1 MKIPLPVRTF
11 VWKIFG
17 SIVIFLLLSE
27 NIYSQASCATALLL
41 TPAAACNTGGATPSS
56 RNGNMQNAL
65 NATPTGAC
73 GGATST
79 TTYSQWYKFVA
90 SGTSQI
96 ITVTGL
102 GGSLNSTTT
111 YIEVLSGACAG
122 LTSLACQN
130 ANTPLGVS
138 GLTSG
143 ITYYVR
149 VYVTANPT
157 GGTVASWAFTICALT
172 TPANDNCG
180 GVTTLTVG
188 AASTSGTLVDATVS
202 GVTSLCSS
210 SSSPDVWYKFS
221 ATGKYPIIT
230 LSTVGA
236 NLTTAN
242 PVIELYSG
250 TCAGLTSLGCTSGT
264 SLVAPGTGVTSGL
277 TYYIRVSTTGLT
289 SPVTAGTYTFKI
301 AVANPTNSATATQT
315 TTPTTVSPIVD
326 YGKSYINI
334 TKGINGGTIEPGD
347 VLEIRATFV
356 VKGTTNGTAYNISF
370 TDNVPLNT
378 TYIASSLKTIT
389 NEGKTY
395 QSFGD
400 GAADNDG
407 GTISGSAITINM
419 GVGATASSGGFLSY
433 RSKPSFYNS
442 SCIIVAAY
450 RVTVNSAAAYGT
462 KVPVGYGT
470 ISYNDYTGVV
480 TSKTFGADT
489 IMLYPNY
496 GICSNTVGT
505 NAITSEFGGTFGSG
519 KAKNRT
525 PSSKIPSNYT
535 DTIFTNNSPQDYYY
549 GITNNTSAAG
559 TGYSTVNT
567 WAYPDNSVTPNSHR
581 LFSLE
586 DIIGDHTNAL
596 SPLLGNPPA
605 DTVSSSTGG
614 YMAFINAAYRTDTAF
629 LDTISNLCPNTY
641 YQYSAWFRNMC
652 PKCGCDSNGVGA
664 TGAGYIPTA
673 VNDSSGVYPNLTFNI
688 NGYDYYT
695 TGNILHTAQWIQ
707 KGFTYLADSNTNSM
721 IINVRNNA
729 PGGGGND
736 WVIDD
741 IGVATCSPNVALT
754 PNKPDTLCMGADDT
768 VRFKVSSYFNS
779 YTYYQLEK
787 STDGGVTW
795 TSPGAD
801 TTGAGDTGTGTPVYN
816 SGTGNYEYVATRYYP
831 LNTTDTLT
839 TYRLIVAT
847 TSGNLS
853 NSNCSAYATAQKMVV
868 SYNCM
873 SVLATN
879 FILFKGRLDDDYGKL
894 QWVITNEA
902 PNTTYIVERSTDQI
916 HFEDIGTVDGD
927 AVEGLNTTYNFT
939 DPKEI
944 SQPTYYRINLV
955 TGNYHKYSSIVLLS
969 NSEINFDVQS
979 VTSPFND
986 WLSFDMTAPD
996 NAISTFTLI
1005 DLYGQVVAQ
1014 QKQNVTKGM
1023 NNVKMYNLGNLAS
1036 GTYTLQVYYNGELIN
1051 KRVIKLMQ

>member
-1 MKIPLPVRTF
+1 
-11 VWKIFG
+11 
-17 SIVIFLLLSE
+17 
-27 NIYSQASCATALLL
+27 
-41 TPAAACNTGGATPSS
+41 
-56 RNGNMQNAL
+56 
-65 NATPTGAC
+65 
-73 GGATST
+73 
-79 TTYSQWYKFVA
+79 
-90 SGTSQI
+90 
-96 ITVTGL
+96 
-102 GGSLNSTTT
+102 
-111 YIEVLSGACAG
+111 
-122 LTSLACQN
+122 
-130 ANTPLGVS
+130 
-138 GLTSG
+138 
-143 ITYYVR
+143 
-149 VYVTANPT
+149 
-157 GGTVASWAFTICALT
+157 
-172 TPANDNCG
+172 
-180 GVTTLTVG
+180 
-188 AASTSGTLVDATVS
+188 
-202 GVTSLCSS
+202 
-210 SSSPDVWYKFS
+210 
-221 ATGKYPIIT
+221 
-230 LSTVGA
+230 
-236 NLTTAN
+236 
-242 PVIELYSG
+242 
-250 TCAGLTSLGCTSGT
+250 
-264 SLVAPGTGVTSGL
+264 
-277 TYYIRVSTTGLT
+277 
-289 SPVTAGTYTFKI
+289 
-301 AVANPTNSATATQT
+301 
-315 TTPTTVSPIVD
+315 
-326 YGKSYINI
+326 
-334 TKGINGGTIEPGD
+334 
-347 VLEIRATFV
+347 
-356 VKGTTNGTAYNISF
+356 
-370 TDNVPLNT
+370 
-378 TYIASSLKTIT
+378 
-389 NEGKTY
+389 
-395 QSFGD
+395 
-400 GAADNDG
+400 
-407 GTISGSAITINM
+407 
-419 GVGATASSGGFLSY
+419 
-433 RSKPSFYNS
+433 
-442 SCIIVAAY
+442 
-450 RVTVNSAAAYGT
+450 
-462 KVPVGYGT
+462 
-470 ISYNDYTGVV
+470 
-480 TSKTFGADT
+480 
-489 IMLYPNY
+489 
-496 GICSNTVGT
+496 
-505 NAITSEFGGTFGSG
+505 
-519 KAKNRT
+519 
-525 PSSKIPSNYT
+525 
-535 DTIFTNNSPQDYYY
+535 
-549 GITNNTSAAG
+549 
-559 TGYSTVNT
+559 
-567 WAYPDNSVTPNSHR
+567 
-581 LFSLE
+581 
-586 DIIGDHTNAL
+586 
-596 SPLLGNPPA
+596 
-605 DTVSSSTGG
+605 
-614 YMAFINAAYRTDTAF
+614 
-629 LDTISNLCPNTY
+629 
-641 YQYSAWFRNMC
+641 
-652 PKCGCDSNGVGA
+652 
-664 TGAGYIPTA
+664 
-673 VNDSSGVYPNLTFNI
+673 
-688 NGYDYYT
+688 
-695 TGNILHTAQWIQ
+695 
-707 KGFTYLADSNTNSM
+707 M

-902 PNTTYIVERSTDQI
+902 PNTTYKVERSTDQI